1 MSAPSP
7 QGRAPGPPIGSLQA
21 VLGPFDATMIV
32 MGSVI
37 GAGVFRVP
45 AQIAAAV
52 GSAEAILLLW
62 LVGGG
67 VALSGALVFAELGG
81 SLPRAG
87 GQYVFVREAFG
98 RFPAFLLGW
107 VLLTAINS
115 SAIAFVA
122 GVFAE
127 HLERL
132 LALAAPEIEFGS
144 AGRKGVALALIALL
158 TALNAR
164 GVRLGAVV
172 QNVSMLAKIAG
183 LILISLLAAGVALGV
198 LESEPPAAP
207 PAPVDGFTWSGA
219 GAALLSV
226 VFAYGGFQSV
236 ASVAGE
242 IRRPE
247 RNLPGAILIGTLG
260 VTVLYLALNASLLAI
275 LGVERVASSQTP
287 VAAAA
292 GAVVSFGEPLVAAL
306 VMLSTFAACQVMLM
320 ALPRLYYAMA
330 LDGVFLRAAASVH
343 PRFGTPHVAILTLGV
358 FAGIYVVLGDRLQE
372 LLEVCTLCD
381 WVFFALCA
389 LALFVLRRRRPDMPR
404 PFRAPGYPWL
414 PGLFLV
420 SALGVVANA
429 LWNAQPRPVVLGLC
443 LFAAGGILYAVW
455 SRTAARAGAP

>member
-1 MSAPSP
+1 
-7 QGRAPGPPIGSLQA
+7 
-21 VLGPFDATMIV
+21 MIV

-45 AQIAAAV
+45 AQIAQSV

-62 LVGGG
+62 LLGGL
-67 VALSGALVFAELGG
+67 VALSGALVFAELG
-81 SLPRAG
+81 SALPLAG

-132 LALAAPEIEFGS
+132 LGLAFAELSLGS
-144 AGRKGVALALIALL
+144 VGRRAAALALIALL

-172 QNVSMLAKIAG
+172 QNISMLAKIAG
-183 LILISLLAAGVALGV
+183 LVVIIALGAGVAAGVLSVA
-198 LESEPPAAP
+198 PQRAP
-207 PAPVDGFTWSGA
+207 PAPAPAFTWGGA
-219 GAALLSV
+219 GASLLSV

-236 ASVAGE
+236 AAAAGE
-242 IRRPE
+242 VRRPE
-247 RNLPGAILIGTLG
+247 RNLPLSILVGTLA
-260 VTVLYLALNASLLAI
+260 VTVLYLALNAALIAV
-275 LGVERVASSQTP
+275 LGVDGVAASATP

-306 VMLSTFAACQVMLM
+306 VLLSTFAACQVMLM
-320 ALPRLYYAMA
+320 VLPRLYYAMA
-330 LDGVFLRAAASVH
+330 LDGVFLRAAARVH
-343 PRFGTPHVAILTLGV
+343 PRFGTPHVAILALGV
-358 FAGIYVVLGDRLQE
+358 VSGLYVVLGERLQD

-381 WVFFALCA
+381 WIFFAQCA
-389 LALFVLRRRRPDMPR
+389 FALFVLRQRRPDLPR
-404 PFRAPGYPWL
+404 PYRALGYPWL

-420 SALGVVANA
+420 AALGVVANA

-443 LFAAGGILYAVW
+443 LFAAGGVLYACW
-455 SRTAARAGAP
+455 SRRRASRGSS